1 MYMISC
7 RSLQKKKRKKKRIF
21 KTLDASFALGDTTD
35 LYKRWTRVNF
45 ALNEM
50 KLYRSSRLVCTVP
63 RFC

>member
-1 MYMISC
+1 MYDILSIS
-7 RSLQKKKRKKKRIF
+7 KKKKKKKRIF